1 MFPIYVCGR
10 YYGWLLGSV
19 CLHFRAHQVNYF
31 LANRFNGFEGP
42 QWFRNHPENTLS
54 ALFFLILWLTDCII
68 APNPSLKLEQLEPI
82 FPVPLPRG
90 PDACRTQA
98 CWATL
103 YSWGKLKFSTGR
115 GVFQEPGSHL
125 PFLPAWHIFN
135 KGTAVSTNLLF
146 SICKT
151 GGLFNLTSKA
161 KIYKASNSQ
170 HKQQES
176 CSRHMD
182 TSCHLSLKDA
192 FIPCLTLSWQFTIHL
207 LRSNVLEMSWGNQHR
222 ATAWGAPA
230 HPEDGAAVDDC
241 D

>member
-1 MFPIYVCGR
+1 MP
-10 YYGWLLGSV
+10 
-19 CLHFRAHQVNYF
+19 
-31 LANRFNGFEGP
+31 P
-42 QWFRNHPENTLS
+42 
-54 ALFFLILWLTDCII
+54 
-68 APNPSLKLEQLEPI
+68 
-82 FPVPLPRG
+82 PRG

-98 CWATL
+98 CRATL

-115 GVFQEPGSHL
+115 ERGESFKSLVRNL

-192 FIPCLTLSWQFTIHL
+192 FIPCLTLSWQFTIHRL
-207 LRSNVLEMSWGNQHR
+207 PSNVLEMSRGNQRR
-222 ATAWGAPA
+222 ATARGAPA
-230 HPEDGAAVDDC
+230 RPEDGAAADDC